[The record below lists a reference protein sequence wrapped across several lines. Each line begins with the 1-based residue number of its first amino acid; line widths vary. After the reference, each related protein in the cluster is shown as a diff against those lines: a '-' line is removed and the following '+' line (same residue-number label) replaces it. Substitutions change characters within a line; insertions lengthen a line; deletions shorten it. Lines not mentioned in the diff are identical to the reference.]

1 MKKQTV
7 EDIRKEII
15 STEKDKVIIVHQIKR
30 LENRANY
37 YTKAEKRKRTH
48 HLCNIGGAIEA
59 LFPISKTLSKTE
71 FFEFM
76 EKISALPDVVSLVK
90 ETENRIMINTADDHG
105 KDVV

>member
-7 EDIRKEII
+7 EDIRKEIV
-15 STEKDKVIIVHQIKR
+15 STEKDKVIIAHQIKR

-76 EKISALPDVVSLVK
+76 EKVAALPDVVFLVK
-90 ETENRIMINTADDHG
+90 ETENKMMINANSDHG
-105 KDVV
+105 KDVI